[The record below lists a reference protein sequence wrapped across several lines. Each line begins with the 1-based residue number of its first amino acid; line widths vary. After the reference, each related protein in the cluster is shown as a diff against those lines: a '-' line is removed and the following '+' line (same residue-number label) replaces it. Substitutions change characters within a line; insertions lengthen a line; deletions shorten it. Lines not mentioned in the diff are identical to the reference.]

1 MPQGLLLSEAQVQ
14 PRWQKPKII
23 ASIAQDTSMKSPE
36 RPRSIWG
43 GGQGSPR
50 EVWCAR
56 LLPLGGTVSQQMPS
70 LCSWEPLQ
78 LLPLLYQ
85 LPSVG
90 GLGRPI
96 TG

>member
-23 ASIAQDTSMKSPE
+23 ASIAQDASMKSPE

-43 GGQGSPR
+43 GGKGSPR
-50 EVWCAR
+50 EAWCAC

-70 LCSWEPLQ
+70 LCSWEPCTSC
-78 LLPLLYQ
+78 P
-85 LPSVG
+85 
-90 GLGRPI
+90 R
-96 TG
+96 